1 MKNVTSDSN
10 DTVRTGLIVAR
21 SATLTISREDKG
33 AKRINPPLG
42 PLPINLSKVIFETFC
57 FLADNISSRV
67 AWKFRGGIKVQKH
80 VERTG
85 GRELR

>member
-10 DTVRTGLIVAR
+10 DTVKTGLTVAR
-21 SATLTISREDKG
+21 STTLTISREDKG
-33 AKRINPPLG
+33 AKRINPPMG
-42 PLPINLSKVIFETFC
+42 SLPINLSEVIFETFC
-57 FLADNISSRV
+57 FPADNISSRV

-85 GRELR
+85 ERELR